1 MGKIVGLVFDEAPAS
16 VCPHCGKTYK
26 TPEALAK
33 HIKDKHSEAANGS
46 GEPSV
51 GTAPG
56 QE

>member
-33 HIKDKHSEAANGS
+33 HIKDKHPEAANGS
-46 GEPSV
+46 GESPV
-51 GTAPG
+51 GAAPE